1 MAFNLAKYN
10 TKQISRMKDK
20 KFAEKEVTIIY
31 SRRDKKVLNVH
42 DVQGIYEHVVAGL
55 KKRNVLKDAK
65 ILVTI
70 VTGTSMFRTIK
81 AFDGPLL
88 IDEYID
94 YFDSHVKDT
103 SKFEDV
109 AQVMIT
115 VCKK

>member
-1 MAFNLAKYN
+1 MSFNLAKYN
-10 TKQISRMKDK
+10 TRQILRIKDK
-20 KFAEKEVTIIY
+20 KYAEKEVTVIY
-31 SRRDKKVLNVH
+31 NRKDKKVLNVH
-42 DVQGIYEHVVAGL
+42 DVQGIYDHVVAGL
-55 KKRNVLKDAK
+55 KKKNILRDSR

-70 VTGTSMFRTIK
+70 VMGTSMFRTIK

-88 IDEYID
+88 IDDYID

-115 VCKK
+115 VCQK